1 MKKKEIKLKVNG
13 RTHTLEIYPWK
24 TLAEVLR
31 DELHLLGTKIGC
43 DKGECGACTV
53 IMDGRAVPSCSI
65 LALSAEGKQI
75 LTIEGLEK
83 SGKLDP
89 IQQAFIDC
97 GAVQCGFCTPGFI
110 MTAYAFLR
118 ANSKPTRDE
127 IMEAIS
133 GNLCRCTGYKKIVD
147 AIELAAER
155 YGH

>member
-1 MKKKEIKLKVNG
+1 LKKKEIKLKVNG